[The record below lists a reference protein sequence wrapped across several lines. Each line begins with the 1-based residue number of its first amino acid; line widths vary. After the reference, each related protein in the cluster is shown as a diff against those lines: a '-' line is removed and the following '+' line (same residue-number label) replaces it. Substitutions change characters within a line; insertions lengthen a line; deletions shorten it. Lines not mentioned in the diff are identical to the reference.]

1 MRPMDAKR
9 AGRPPVSSPQEVAV
23 AERRQRRMAVG
34 LALAGLVLSAC
45 SSTVTSTAEPNLDQ
59 TPTTSAADATSP
71 ADRTPR
77 EPEGRATRP
86 GVDARAVA
94 ALDFTARRV
103 GGGTVSGI
111 DAAGDA
117 VVLWMWAPWCPACN
131 REAPHVAEV
140 AASLG
145 NGVTVIGVAGHDQDS
160 AHEAFV
166 ADHGL
171 EHVVHA
177 IDEDGSLWGRYGV
190 NYQPAWVFI
199 APDGTTRVHAGGLY
213 ANLADWIAAQIDE

>member
-1 MRPMDAKR
+1 MAK
-9 AGRPPVSSPQEVAV
+9 
-23 AERRQRRMAVG
+23 RRQRRAAVG
-34 LALAGLVLSAC
+34 LVLAGLVLCAC
-45 SSTVTSTAEPNLDQ
+45 SPAVTGPAEEDPDPG
-59 TPTTSAADATSP
+59 PTTSAADATAP
-71 ADRTPR
+71 ADRMP
-77 EPEGRATRP
+77 PAAEGRAPMP

-103 GGGTVSGI
+103 GGGTVSGV
-111 DAAGDA
+111 DLAGDA

-145 NGVTVIGVAGHDQDS
+145 TGVRMIGVAGHDQDA

-166 ADHGL
+166 RDHGL
-171 EHVVHA
+171 AHVVHA
-177 IDEDGSLWGRYGV
+177 IDDDGSLWARYGV

-213 ANLADWIAAQIDE
+213 DNLADWITAQIDG